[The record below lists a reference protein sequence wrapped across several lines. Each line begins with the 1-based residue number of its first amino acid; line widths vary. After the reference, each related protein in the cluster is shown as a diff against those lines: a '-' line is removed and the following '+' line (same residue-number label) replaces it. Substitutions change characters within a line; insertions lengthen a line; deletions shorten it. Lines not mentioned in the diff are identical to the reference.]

1 MALPILILFFLTLNI
16 LYWIFLLL
24 GVSRKRENKVKTRVE
39 SLPPAISV
47 VVCAHDEEEN
57 LRQLIPK
64 LLRQNYS
71 AYEIIIVEDRS
82 NDGTFDLLLDL
93 TKQYSNLKMVR
104 VVAKPDHIHGKK
116 FAITLG
122 IKAAKHEWI
131 LLTDADCKPHEN
143 WISQMATQMTQTNQ
157 IVLGYSPYIRRKGV
171 LNSFIRFETQLTAIQ
186 MFGFAHLGRPYMGI
200 GRNLAYRKSLF
211 LDTKGFNNYLEVIG
225 GDDDLFV
232 NQHGGYVQ
240 VGTVLHPDAS
250 VYSIPKSSRN
260 DYLTQKTRHLSV
272 GKFYRTVDQVNI
284 GVFAVSAIL
293 GLLLGFYSLFT
304 DYWLWG
310 LILLF
315 FRWTLMNWTFYDLGK
330 RTGEIAELWKIPLL
344 DFIYAF
350 YYLVTGLRALTAKK
364 VRWKN

>member
-1 MALPILILFFLTLNI
+1 MFVPILILFFLILNI
-16 LYWIFLLL
+16 LYWILLLL
-24 GVSRKRENKVKTRVE
+24 GISSKRESKTGGE
-39 SLPPAISV
+39 LLQPAISV
-47 VVCAHDEEEN
+47 VVCAHDEEKN

-82 NDGTFDLLLDL
+82 NDGTYDLLLDL
-93 TKQYSNLKMVR
+93 TKQHSNLKMVR
-104 VVAKPDHIHGKK
+104 VVTKPEHIHGKK

-122 IKAAKHEWI
+122 IKAAKYEWI
-131 LLTDADCKPHEN
+131 LLTDADCEPHEN
-143 WISQMATQMTQTNQ
+143 WISQMARQMTQSNQ
-157 IVLGYSPYIRRKGV
+157 IVLGYSPYIRSKGI

-200 GRNLAYRKSLF
+200 GRNLAYRKNLF
-211 LDTKGFNNYLEVIG
+211 LDAKGFNNYLEVIG

-240 VGTVLHPDAS
+240 VGTALHSDAS
-250 VYSIPKSSRN
+250 VYSIPKSSWSS
-260 DYLTQKTRHLSV
+260 YLTQKTRHLSV
-272 GKFYRTVDQVNI
+272 GKFYRVVDQVNI
-284 GVFAVSAIL
+284 GVFALSGIL

-315 FRWTLMNWTFYDLGK
+315 FRWTLMNWTFYELRK

-344 DFIYAF
+344 DFIYVF